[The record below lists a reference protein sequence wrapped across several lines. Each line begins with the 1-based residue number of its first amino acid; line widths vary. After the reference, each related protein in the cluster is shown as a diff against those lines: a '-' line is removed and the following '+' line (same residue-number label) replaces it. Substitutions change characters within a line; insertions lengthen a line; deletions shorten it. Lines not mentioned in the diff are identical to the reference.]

1 MSTPA
6 SRSLPVVLRRLTSP
20 STEAVGLLVGTF
32 GPPPAASPQT
42 YATVILDGQTLVLP
56 KLAGV
61 SGAEGQPA
69 YILTAAGRMIVIGT
83 ITN

>member
-6 SRSLPVVLRRLTSP
+6 SRSLPVVLRRLTAP
-20 STEAVGLLVGTF
+20 DTDAVRLLVGTL
-32 GPPPAASPQT
+32 GPPPANPQT

-61 SGAEGQPA
+61 TGSEGQPA
-69 YILTAAGRMIVIGT
+69 YILTAPGRMIVIGT

>member
-1 MSTPA
+1 VSTPA
-6 SRSLPVVLRRLTSP
+6 SRSLPVVLRRLTTS
-20 STEAVGLLVGTF
+20 SSDAVGLLVGTL

-42 YATVILDGQTLVLP
+42 YATVILDGQTLVIP

-61 SGAEGQPA
+61 SGSEGQPA
-69 YILTAAGRMIVIGT
+69 YILTAPGRMILIGT